1 MTDSAPLVSPAAHLR
16 QWGLDALRGMA
27 LGGILVVNIQWFSSA
42 YQWRG
47 LPEPGFMGDWDVA
60 CRWLISLLF
69 EGKFYPL
76 FSFLFGYSLVLQ
88 LGTGATP
95 GLVSKAKRRQWALIT
110 LGSVHAAL
118 LFPGDVLLTYGVLGA
133 LVLRWRGWT
142 AARRLKVAFSIWL
155 LMLVVYG
162 ALPLLVLLGG
172 EAAMSSGGSGL
183 EQVLAQALAA
193 QQALQGGGWPMH
205 QQRLTDWVEAL
216 PSLLLLQ
223 VPSTLMWMLL
233 GSAVAQSGGLSQR
246 VGAWPL
252 AVGLLLC
259 GLGALG
265 AWLYA
270 RGMVTTADGP
280 SQLIGVWALVAL
292 GPALSA
298 AYIWGL
304 VRIER
309 HSRAQRWL
317 QPLAQAGRMSLTLYL
332 SQSLICALLFTGYGL
347 GWVGQLTLAQTLGL
361 AAAIYAAQ
369 LWLAGWWLA
378 RFPAGPMEALMQR
391 WLSRPPP
398 PSP

>member
-1 MTDSAPLVSPAAHLR
+1 MTDSTPSLLPTAPAR
-16 QWGLDALRGMA
+16 QAGLDALRGLA

-47 LPEPGFMGDWDVA
+47 LPEPSFVGDWDLA

-88 LGTGATP
+88 LGADATP
-95 GLVSKAKRRQWALIT
+95 TTVSKARRRQWALLA
-110 LGSVHAAL
+110 LGLLHGLL
-118 LFPGDVLLTYGVLGA
+118 LFPGDVLLSYGVLGA
-133 LVLRWRGWT
+133 LLLRWHGW
-142 AARRLKVAFSIWL
+142 AVARRLNVALVLWL
-155 LMLVVYG
+155 LLVLPYG
-162 ALPLLVLLGG
+162 ALAVLVMVMG
-172 EAAMSSGGSGL
+172 EAALPTSSQGL
-183 EQVLAQALAA
+183 EQALAQALAA
-193 QQALQGGGWPMH
+193 QQALQDGGWAMH
-205 QQRLTDWVEAL
+205 QQRLTDWLEAL

-223 VPSTLMWMLL
+223 FPSTLMWMLL
-233 GSAVAQSGGLSQR
+233 GSAVAKSGGLSACI
-246 VGAWPL
+246 GAWPL
-252 AVGLLLC
+252 SRGLLLG

-270 RGMVTTADGP
+270 RGMVAPDGQ

-309 HSRAQRWL
+309 HATAQHWL

-391 WLSRPPP
+391 WLSRPQP

>member
-1 MTDSAPLVSPAAHLR
+1 MTDSTPSVSPTPHPR
-16 QWGLDALRGMA
+16 QWGLDALRGLA

-47 LPEPGFMGDWDVA
+47 LPEPSFVGDWDVA

-88 LGTGATP
+88 LGVDATP
-95 GLVSKAKRRQWALIT
+95 VAVSKARRRQWALLA
-110 LGSVHAAL
+110 LGLLHGVL

-133 LVLRWRGWT
+133 LLLRWRGW
-142 AARRLKVAFSIWL
+142 AVARRLKVAFSLW
-155 LMLVVYG
+155 LMLMLSYG
-162 ALPLLVLLGG
+162 AITLIVMVMG
-172 EAAMSSGGSGL
+172 EAAFPASSHGL
-183 EQVLAQALAA
+183 EQALARAQVA
-193 QQALQGGGWPMH
+193 QQALRDGGWLMH
-205 QQRLTDWVEAL
+205 QQRLTDWVDAL
-216 PSLLLLQ
+216 PNLLFLQ
-223 VPSTLMWMLL
+223 FPSTLMWMLL
-233 GSAVAQSGGLSQR
+233 GSAVAKSGGLNAC

-252 AVGLLLC
+252 SRGLLLC
-259 GLGALG
+259 SLGGLG

-270 RGMVTTADGP
+270 RGMVATDGTT
-280 SQLIGVWALVAL
+280 QLIGVWALVAL

-298 AYIWGL
+298 AYIWLL
-304 VRIER
+304 VRAER
-309 HSRAQRWL
+309 HPAAQRCLW
-317 QPLAQAGRMSLTLYL
+317 PLAQAGRMSLTLYL

-347 GWVGQLTLAQTLGL
+347 GWVGQLTLAQTLGT

-369 LWLAGWWLA
+369 VVMATWWLN
-378 RFPAGPMEALMQR
+378 RFATGPLEALMQR